1 MWWRIFAR
9 LIFLVADWDL
19 AVWHLAWECPSW
31 RFGSEAGSVS
41 LLWAVVFETSLVRAV
56 IFAFSF
62 RAWRGSGWTEFGP
75 IYATRWLR
83 ADLDAELCSGSRRI
97 WLLSWIVLE
106 AILVSCVWALR
117 VMQVHCCFG
126 FSELDVDVL
135 LDPRMSGLLNRILAW
150 SHTKSS
156 TFLGFA
162 FQPFINA
169 LISCYRGEW
178 KVGTHSS
185 SFITSWKCVK
195 LLFILWVQEFES
207 ADDVALC
214 LEFSDLAGHCN
225 SYAWY
230 FLHHSSIQAIPGT
243 WLKLS

>member
-1 MWWRIFAR
+1 MAPCWSRCWVVLRKSS
-9 LIFLVADWDL
+9 DL
-19 AVWHLAWECPSW
+19 P
-31 RFGSEAGSVS
+31 
-41 LLWAVVFETSLVRAV
+41 
-56 IFAFSF
+56 
-62 RAWRGSGWTEFGP
+62 
-75 IYATRWLR
+75 
-83 ADLDAELCSGSRRI
+83 I

-117 VMQVHCCFG
+117 VMQVHWCLG
-126 FSELDVDVL
+126 FCELDVDVL